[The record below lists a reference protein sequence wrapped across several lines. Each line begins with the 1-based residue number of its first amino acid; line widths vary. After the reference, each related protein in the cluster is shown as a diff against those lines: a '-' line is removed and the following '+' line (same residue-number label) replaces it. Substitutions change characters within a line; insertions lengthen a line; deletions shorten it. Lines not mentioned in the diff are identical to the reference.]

1 MLTSIKSNVSAR
13 IAAGAVG
20 VAMIVSLGLGS
31 ATPALAAGLTSTQVQ
46 SILSLLS
53 SFGADQATINNVNAA
68 LNGQATT
75 GTTGTTATASSYTF
89 TKDLTVGSTGADV
102 KALQQF
108 LNAHGATVAT
118 SGAGS
123 AGMETSTFGPAT
135 KAALVKFQSANGI
148 TPASGYFGP
157 KTRAFIASMGGTT
170 TTTTT
175 TGGTTTT
182 TTATGPGVTIAMAT
196 QPANSLAPVN
206 ASRVPFT
213 TFTLTNNTSS
223 SVTISSVTVQR
234 AGLAQDAAFNGVVL
248 VDQNGLQVGIA
259 HTFNSNHQANIGD
272 NFTLAAGQSM
282 TYTVAGNMETSA
294 GGYAGQIAQLQ
305 VVAVNTTVP
314 VSGSLPIVGASQT
327 INETLSLG
335 SVSTSTSSYDPGTNQ
350 NKHIGDTAVRFS
362 GIRFTAASAE
372 DLKLN
377 SIRWRQTGTASAS
390 DISNVVTLVNGTSYP
405 TTVDSTGKYYTTVFP
420 NGILISKGNSVDVY
434 VQGDITGSG
443 AATRTVQMNID
454 KVTDVYFV
462 GQLYGFGIAPSGTLQ
477 PWYTGYTTTILGG
490 SATTVQNNSAVAAA
504 NIPVNVNNTVLGG
517 FTTSFLGEPV
527 SVSKMVFTVSSTSP
541 SNAAGHLTSVSIVD
555 QNGSVVAGPV
565 DEASDGTLTFTDT
578 VTIPVGTQ
586 NYTLEG
592 KVPSTAANGDTYY
605 LSTTPSSQWTNITGQ
620 ITGNTVSLS
629 SLSNAIAMNTMTVK
643 GAALTITASP
653 NPVAQSIVAGNGV
666 TLANVQLD
674 ASQSG
679 EDVRLNNF
687 IVSAAGTG
695 TTNLGALNA
704 CQLYNGATA
713 LNSGSNVLQS
723 VASGS
728 NTITFDQAL
737 TVPKGTVMTL
747 ALKCNISTSISDQ
760 ATLTFGVNSGYAY
773 TATGVQS
780 GNSIAFSASN
790 VTTATSGTQTVS
802 SKGTVTATAA
812 SSAVAQPSLAIT
824 AAGTTGV
831 TVGYVKF
838 HATNEAVN
846 LTKVGLTLGYGTYG
860 SKSTGA
866 GNSSNNGV
874 NDVAQAYIYNG
885 STLVGTASFTGTGAT
900 ATSTLTSPVVL
911 AKDADTVLT
920 IKADLASVG
929 VSAAGGIGD
938 TLTID
943 PLNYEGSGANS
954 GQTIKGGATQGV
966 NGVQLF
972 RTAPT
977 VAFVSNSTNPN
988 GTNVVLKKFTITA
1001 GAANPVGIYQMAF
1014 TIATS
1019 SASAYNFKLYGYTD
1033 SGYSQGISSQGSGTG
1048 QIGGAT
1054 CATQTSC
1061 VNNPTAVFTVASSIP
1076 FQIPAGSTY
1085 YFALL
1090 GTVTPN
1096 ATANNWTISPT
1107 LLGDAAISTIGG
1119 TPTYIATT
1127 TAAIAASGITAST
1140 GAGTLAGSDFIWSDN
1155 ATTTAGQ
1162 YDVDWTNGYQVA
1174 GLPSTGI

>member
-148 TPASGYFGP
+148 TPAAGYFGP

-175 TGGTTTT
+175 TGGTTAT

-248 VDQNGLQVGIA
+248 IDQNGLQVGIA

-350 NKHIGDTAVRFS
+350 TKSIGDTSVRFS
-362 GIRFTAASAE
+362 GVRFTAASAE

-377 SIRWRQTGTASAS
+377 SIRWRQVGTAGAN

-420 NGILISKGNSVDVY
+420 NGILIGKGNSVDVY
-434 VQGDITGSG
+434 VQGDITGSN
-443 AATRTVQMNID
+443 ASNQTVIMNID

-462 GQLYGFGIAPSGTLQ
+462 GQLYGFGVAPSGAYQ
-477 PWYTGYTTTILGG
+477 PWFSGYKTTIQGG
-490 SATTVQNNSAVAAA
+490 SATTIQNNSAVAAA
-504 NIPVNVNNTVLGG
+504 NIPVNVNNTILGG

-527 SVSKMVFTVSSTSP
+527 SVSRMVFHVASTTTT
-541 SNAAGHLTSVSIVD
+541 GTGVLTSVSIVN
-555 QNGSVVAGPV
+555 QNGAVVAGPV
-565 DEASDGTLTFTDT
+565 DEKSDGTLTFTDT
-578 VTIPVGTQ
+578 VTVPVGTQ

-592 KVPSTAANGDTYY
+592 KVPSTAANGDTYT
-605 LSTTPSSQWTNITGQ
+605 LSTTPSSDWTNITGQ
-620 ITGNTVSLS
+620 TTGNSITLTSGLVS
-629 SLSNAIAMNTMTVK
+629 MNTMTVK
-643 GAALTITASP
+643 GATLTITASP
-653 NPVAQSIVAGNGV
+653 NPVAQNIVAGNGV
-666 TLANVQLD
+666 TLANIQLD

-679 EDVRLNNF
+679 EDIRLNSLPF
-687 IVSAAGTG
+687 SALSSDATQY
-695 TTNLGALNA
+695 GALNT
-704 CQLYNGATA
+704 CQFFNGSTA
-713 LNSGSNVLQS
+713 LNTGSNTLQS
-723 VASGS
+723 VVAGQ
-728 NTITFDQAL
+728 NTISFDQSL
-737 TVPKGTVMTL
+737 TVARGTVMTL
-747 ALKCNISTSISDQ
+747 ALECNI
-760 ATLTFGVNSGYAY
+760 ATNITATNLTFGVNNAY
-773 TATGVQS
+773 TYSATGVQS
-780 GNSIAFSASN
+780 GNSLGSN
-790 VTTATSGTQTVS
+790 LVARLGTSGAQSVT
-802 SKGTVTATAA
+802 SKGTLTATAA
-812 SSAVAQPSLAIT
+812 SGSVAQPSLAL
-824 AAGTTGV
+824 ASAGTTGV
-831 TVGYVKF
+831 TVGYIKF

-846 LTKVGLTLGYGTYG
+846 LTKVGLTLANGVYGAH
-860 SKSTGA
+860 STGA
-866 GNSSNNGV
+866 GNSTNNGV
-874 NDVAQAYIYNG
+874 NDVAQVYIYNG

-900 ATSTLTSPVVL
+900 ATSSLTTVVNL
-911 AKDADTVLT
+911 PKDTDTVLT
-920 IKADLASVG
+920 IKADLASIG

-938 TLTID
+938 MLKID
-943 PLNYEGSGANS
+943 PLNFEGSGANS
-954 GQTIKGGATQGV
+954 GQTIKGTATAGV

-972 RTAPT
+972 RSTPT

-988 GTNVVLKKFTITA
+988 GSNVVLKKFTITA
-1001 GAANPVGIYQMAF
+1001 GAANPVSVYRMVLSV
-1014 TIATS
+1014 ATS
-1019 SASAYNFKLYGYTD
+1019 SATVSSLKLYAYTD
-1033 SGYSQGISSQGSGTG
+1033 SGYSQGVSSQGNGTG
-1048 QIGGAT
+1048 QLTSGTVVDNGSGVWTAPFYAAT
-1054 CATQTSC
+1054 P
-1061 VNNPTAVFTVASSIP
+1061 V
-1076 FQIPAGSTY
+1076 QIPAGSTY

-1090 GTVTPN
+1090 GTVAPS

-1107 LLGDAAISTIGG
+1107 LLGDT
-1119 TPTYIATT
+1119 ATT
-1127 TAAIAASGITAST
+1127 TSAAGFNMGTTT
-1140 GAGTLAGSDFIWSDN
+1140 GMATTTNNFVWSDN
-1155 ATTTAGQ
+1155 ATTTSGVN
-1162 YDVDWTNGYQVA
+1162 DVDWANGFQVA